1 MNELMEKTSRYL
13 AEFGTGGRYLQL
25 NSVSSATDELPT
37 LELPK
42 STPTK
47 RRNTRMVEED
57 LFSIQDCLMEKPLN
71 KEGTIEYIGAATA
84 AWENSYEL
92 GRPADL
98 EKLMSYL
105 GALVQRLKGELP
117 VTFEGRTLAAHEG
130 EARSSLAKLESA
142 CSDVLPDLDLLK
154 SGHEDVAADLQKSKQ
169 AGATWKK
176 EAEEHE
182 LKAKDARE
190 KEHQC
195 LESEE
200 AAAKNLQVYDSTI
213 DGVMQLIKRR
223 DEAKVYLGHLAEERK
238 RQWPC
243 RQRWPPFY
251 YIVENR
257 RLGVVRR
264 RIRIASICF
273 SLVYLN

>member
-42 STPTK
+42 STLTE
-47 RRNTRMVEED
+47 RRNAHMVEED

-105 GALVQRLKGELP
+105 GALVQHLKGELP

-154 SGHEDVAADLQKSKQ
+154 SGREDVAADLQKSKQ

-182 LKAKDARE
+182 LKAKDARK

-200 AAAKNLQVYDSTI
+200 AATKNLQVYDSTI
-213 DGVMQLIKRR
+213 DGVTQLIKRR

-238 RQWPC
+238 RLAVAV
-243 RQRWPPFY
+243 PPEVAAILSY
-251 YIVENR
+251 R
-257 RLGVVRR
+257 RESAPRG
-264 RIRIASICF
+264 ST
-273 SLVYLN
+273 SKN

>member
-42 STPTK
+42 STPIE
-47 RRNTRMVEED
+47 RRNARMVEED
-57 LFSIQDCLMEKPLN
+57 LLSIQDCLMEKPLN

-105 GALVQRLKGELP
+105 GALVQHLKGELP

-142 CSDVLPDLDLLK
+142 CSDVLLDLDLLK
-154 SGHEDVAADLQKSKQ
+154 SGREDVAADLQKSKQ
-169 AGATWKK
+169 ARATWKK

-238 RQWPC
+238 RLAVAA
-243 RQRWPPFY
+243 PPEVAAILSY
-251 YIVENR
+251 R
-257 RLGVVRR
+257 RESAPRG
-264 RIRIASICF
+264 ST
-273 SLVYLN
+273 SKN

>member
-42 STPTK
+42 STPTE
-47 RRNTRMVEED
+47 RRNARMVEED

-130 EARSSLAKLESA
+130 EACSSLAKLESA

-154 SGHEDVAADLQKSKQ
+154 SGREDVATDLLSRPEIHK
-169 AGATWKK
+169 
-176 EAEEHE
+176 
-182 LKAKDARE
+182 
-190 KEHQC
+190 
-195 LESEE
+195 
-200 AAAKNLQVYDSTI
+200 
-213 DGVMQLIKRR
+213 
-223 DEAKVYLGHLAEERK
+223 
-238 RQWPC
+238 
-243 RQRWPPFY
+243 
-251 YIVENR
+251 
-257 RLGVVRR
+257 
-264 RIRIASICF
+264 
-273 SLVYLN
+273 